1 MLNSIIAGSLK
12 HRSAVIV
19 ASALLLISGVL
30 IIPRLPVDIFPDLT
44 APSVT
49 VLTETRGMAPEEV
62 ELLVTSPLE
71 SALNGASGVRRV
83 RSVSAAG
90 ISVIWVEFEWGQDVY
105 RARQVV
111 AERIQGIAMP
121 ASVDPPELGPVSSI
135 MGEITFIAL
144 TSSSPEVGPLELRR
158 TAETALRRA
167 LLAIPGI
174 SQVTPIGGDVREFHV
189 EVDRLRLA
197 QVGVTLDQLATALNE
212 ASRDPSAGFHVD
224 QGQEYLVRGLG
235 RADGAEDLASAVIE
249 IRNGMPITVG
259 SVAQVTAGPE
269 PKRGTASYN
278 TRPSVILSVQKQPGS
293 NTLELTREID
303 RTLERL
309 ARTLPAGVKLEKE
322 NFRQADFIEIA
333 LHNVTAALRD
343 GAILVVAILFLFL
356 GNVRTTFI
364 MALAIPLSLV
374 AGILVFSAFGV
385 SINTMTLGGLT
396 IAIGV
401 LVDDAIIDI
410 ENVLRR
416 LRLEHLKPP
425 ELRQGPLEVVFGASS
440 EVRGAIFYATLI
452 IALVFVPLF
461 LLPGMEGRLLR
472 PLGLA
477 YITALSASFL
487 VSLTITPVLCYLML
501 ARSRVVES
509 QEPWLLRKLKARYA
523 QDLERALAH
532 PRRVYAISLLLLAG
546 ALATLPFLGR
556 SFLPPFNE
564 GSLTVSV
571 VSAPGITL
579 EESDAIGREV
589 EKSLLSFPEVVS
601 TSRRTGRAE
610 KDEHVQGVNASEMEV
625 VLRAGRPKERLL
637 GDMRRAVATI
647 PGAQVSFGQ
656 PISHRIDHMISGSK
670 SNLAVK
676 IFGPDLSVL
685 RGLAAS
691 AQRVIG
697 QVPGIVDL
705 SNQEQTS
712 VPQLLI
718 EFDRMA
724 MARYGVRA
732 ASMARTVEALFQGAE
747 VGQVVEQGI
756 VSRVVVRFP
765 EALRRNREDIAALPV
780 TTPSGRIVPLSELAR
795 VRFDLGP
802 SMIRREDVQRV
813 AMLTAN
819 IAGADLAG
827 VVGEVARR
835 VDSEVTLPA
844 GYRIVY
850 GGQFEEAASSVRN
863 LAMISVLIFIAMY
876 GLLFFA
882 FRRHRHATIVL
893 VNLPLA
899 VIGGVFAILLGGG
912 GLSIAALVGF
922 ITLFGIATR
931 NGVLLVSHYQNL
943 MRVEGLPIAEA
954 VRRGSLERLAP
965 VLMTALAAGLALIP
979 LVIAGSKPGNEIQ
992 SPMGQV
998 ILGGLVTSTFL
1009 NMVLVP
1015 VLFLRHGERRTTA
1028 SSPSGNGSAH
1038 RTEAR

>member
-12 HRSAVIV
+12 HRVLVLA
-19 ASALLLISGVL
+19 ASAILLVAGVFV
-30 IIPRLPVDIFPDLT
+30 IPGLPVDIFPDLT

-49 VLTETRGMAPEEV
+49 VITETRGMAPEEV
-62 ELLVTSPLE
+62 ELLVTFPLE

-111 AERIQGIAMP
+111 AERVQGVTLP
-121 ASVDPPELGPVSSI
+121 ATVEAPELGPVSSI

-144 TSSSPEVGPLELRR
+144 TSSSPEVGPLELRY
-158 TAETALRRA
+158 TAETSLRRA
-167 LLAIPGI
+167 LQAIPGI

-189 EVDRLRLA
+189 QVNPQRLA
-197 QVGVTLDQLATALNE
+197 QVGVTLDQVAIALND
-212 ASRDPSAGFHVD
+212 ATRDPAAGFHID

-235 RADGAEDLASAVIE
+235 RTRDTEDLASAVIE
-249 IRNGMPITVG
+249 SRGGFPITVG
-259 SVAQVTAGPE
+259 SIANVHAGPE
-269 PKRGTASYN
+269 PKRGTASYR
-278 TRPSVILSVQKQPGS
+278 TKPAVILSVQKQPGA
-293 NTLELTREID
+293 NTLALTREID
-303 RTLERL
+303 QAVERL
-309 ARTLPAGVKLEKE
+309 GRALPAGVKIEKE
-322 NFRQADFIEIA
+322 NFRQADFIEVAI
-333 LHNVTAALRD
+333 HNVTAALRD

-356 GNVRTTFI
+356 GSVRTTLI

-374 AGILVFSAFGV
+374 AGILTLSIFGV
-385 SINTMTLGGLT
+385 TINTMTLGGLT

-401 LVDDAIIDI
+401 LVDDAIIGI
-410 ENVLRR
+410 ENVVRR
-416 LRLEHLKPP
+416 LRLEHLKP
-425 ELRQGPLEVVFGASS
+425 QGERREPLEMVFRATS

-452 IALVFVPLF
+452 IGLVFVPLF

-477 YITALSASFL
+477 YITALAASFL
-487 VSLTITPVLCYLML
+487 VSLTISPVLCYMML
-501 ARSRVVES
+501 ARSRVVETA
-509 QEPWLLRKLKARYA
+509 EPWLLRKLKARYVR
-523 QDLERALAH
+523 DLDSAIAH
-532 PRRVYAISLLLLAG
+532 PRRVYAVTWLLLAG
-546 ALATLPFLGR
+546 ALGTLPFLGR
-556 SFLPPFNE
+556 GFLPPFNE

-579 EESDAIGREV
+579 DESDAIGREV

-625 VLRAGRPKERLL
+625 VLRPGRPKERLL
-637 GDMRRAVATI
+637 NEMRRAVATI

-691 AQRVIG
+691 AQKVLAD
-697 QVPGIVDL
+697 VPGIVDL
-705 SNQEQTS
+705 GNQEQAS

-718 EFDRMA
+718 EFDRPA
-724 MARYGVRA
+724 MARHGVTA
-732 ASMARTVEALFQGAE
+732 ASLARTVEALFQGSE
-747 VGQVVEQGI
+747 VGQIAEGGV
-756 VSRVVVRFP
+756 VSRVVVRYP
-765 EALRRNREDIAALPV
+765 EDLRRDRDQIESLPV
-780 TTPSGRIVPLSELAR
+780 TTPGGRVLPLAEVAR
-795 VRFDLGP
+795 IRFDLGP
-802 SMIRREDVQRV
+802 SLIRRENVQRM

-819 IAGADLAG
+819 VAGADLSGA
-827 VVGEVARR
+827 VEEAARR
-835 VDSEVTLPA
+835 LDAQVALPT

-863 LAMISVLIFIAMY
+863 LALASGLILVAMY
-876 GLLFFA
+876 GLLFVA
-882 FRRHRHATIVL
+882 FRRQRHATIVL

-899 VIGGVFAILLGGG
+899 VIGGVFAILLGGS
-912 GLSIAALVGF
+912 GLSIAAMVGF

-931 NGVLLVSHYQNL
+931 NGVLLVSHYQHL
-943 MRVEGLPIAEA
+943 MRQEGLPIEEA
-954 VRRGSLERLAP
+954 VRRGSQERLAP

-979 LVIAGSKPGNEIQ
+979 LVLAGGKPGNEIQ

-998 ILGGLVTSTFL
+998 IIGGLVTSTFL

-1015 VLFLRHGERRTTA
+1015 VLFLRYGERRSKA
-1028 SSPSGNGSAH
+1028 GQLDPI
-1038 RTEAR
+1038 